1 MHNDD
6 ENGLPKDVKEPGEI
20 EWHFVKS
27 EDQTNSS
34 WTTILTTK
42 ISQNRNFLEPTM
54 NVTNFEKTRENKILI
69 F

>member
-34 WTTILTTK
+34 
-42 ISQNRNFLEPTM
+42 
-54 NVTNFEKTRENKILI
+54 
-69 F
+69 